1 MLKNQEMERV
11 DISKGLISEKY
22 IQDNLIRIFPDAMIL
37 KDHSKIVGISDQVAQ
52 ALGYKRCELNG
63 APVEKISE
71 HENLAELIQSEL
83 SKGFFEN
90 LSVSLKGKNQAPVLC
105 RLSGFYL
112 GLIADI
118 NGIAIIR
125 VQPVDE
131 ATLLSNLLEAS
142 RNELDEFV
150 YRTTHDLRGPLATI
164 RGLINLMKIEN
175 PCLSDSLKNL
185 VGLMDEQAE
194 TLDGRLSSL
203 NYVSE
208 TAYAKAGDKNF
219 DCSELEST
227 LRSTL
232 EQNMPVNNPDFQLVA
247 DQRYYPGIHAP
258 LALAVLNHLLL
269 YLIHLP
275 KAEHTRLVYTVKPED
290 GGMRVVISA
299 KGFIS
304 NYQTRQAVQQKSP
317 LYTTV
322 IMYSDLI
329 NFFAAL
335 KNAQRIKATI
345 AVDFIYEA
353 QQQISVWIPA
363 ETASYLPK
371 AASY

>member
-1 MLKNQEMERV
+1 MEST

-52 ALGYKRCELNG
+52 TLGYKRAELNG
-63 APVEKISE
+63 ALLEKITE
-71 HENLAELIQSEL
+71 HGNLSGVIQAEL

-90 LSVSLKGKNQAPVLC
+90 LSVSLKGKNHAPVHC
-105 RLSGFYL
+105 KLSGFYL

-118 NGIAIIR
+118 NGIAIVR
-125 VQPVDE
+125 VEPVDE
-131 ATLLSNLLEAS
+131 ASLLANLLEAS
-142 RNELDEFV
+142 RDELDEFV

-175 PCLSDSLKNL
+175 PCLSDDVKNL
-185 VGLMDEQAE
+185 VGLMEEQAE
-194 TLDGRLSSL
+194 TLDSRLSNL

-208 TAYAKAGDKNF
+208 TAYVKAVDKNF
-219 DCSELEST
+219 DCAELEST

-232 EQNMPVNNPDFQLVA
+232 EQNMLINNPDFQMVT
-247 DQRYYPGIHAP
+247 DQRFFPGIHAP

-275 KAEHTRLVYTVKPED
+275 KMDDARLIYTVRPEQ

-299 KGFIS
+299 AGFIS
-304 NYQTRQAVQQKSP
+304 NYQTRQVVQQQSP

-322 IMYSDLI
+322 IMYSELI
-329 NFFAAL
+329 NFFAAM
-335 KNAQRIKATI
+335 KNAQRIKASI
-345 AVDFIYEA
+345 GVDFIYEE
-353 QQQISVWIPA
+353 QQQISVWIPGEA
-363 ETASYLPK
+363 ASYSPK